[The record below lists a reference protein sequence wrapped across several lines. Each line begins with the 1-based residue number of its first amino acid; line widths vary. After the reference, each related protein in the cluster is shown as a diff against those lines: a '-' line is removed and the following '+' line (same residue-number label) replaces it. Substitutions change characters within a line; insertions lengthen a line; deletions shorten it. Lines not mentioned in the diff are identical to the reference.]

1 MGKVLFTIKYEILA
15 DKRNEYLDVIR
26 ELKLLLKAEGLESY
40 NVYEVKGKPNNFEE
54 IYTFSSA
61 QAYDDFD
68 DNPDER
74 VNLLMDK
81 LSDMIKQQ
89 STQYVTLFEI

>member
-40 NVYEVKGKPNNFEE
+40 NVFEVKGKPNNFEE